1 MADLYNLIN
10 AYNADGSVASRL
22 GDNTRKIGKPRSDL
36 ATPTNLPLNVR
47 TGDNTLPGSGST
59 NWTTDSNDNDNFLST
74 SEFNDS
80 NSDIAR
86 AVKVIQQYCEVFE
99 IGGNSGNQ
107 MITIMVRESSVP
119 YNDGQSFLNEGDSI
133 TKLTDALNAEFG
145 FTTMEVDIGRIV
157 DDDTDGS

>member
-1 MADLYNLIN
+1 MADLYNSVN

-22 GDNTRKIGKPRSDL
+22 GDNTRKIGKPRSDF

-47 TGDNTLPGSGST
+47 TGGETLPGTESSS
-59 NWTTDSNDNDNFLST
+59 WTTSSNDNDNFLST

-86 AVKVIQQYCEVFE
+86 AVNVIQQYCEVYE
-99 IGGNSGNQ
+99 VGGASNSS
-107 MITIMVRESSVP
+107 IFTIMVRESSVP
-119 YNDGQSFLNEGDSI
+119 YNDGQSFLDEGASI
-133 TKLTDALNAEFG
+133 TKLTNALNAEFG
-145 FTTMEVDIGRIV
+145 FTNMEVDIGRIV